1 LLGTQLITRLRDT
14 FQVDIPLRTFFED
27 PTVAHLAIVIV
38 QKMAELV
45 DDALLLQDIEDI
57 EQLTDDE
64 AQTFLAVDT
73 KHTGME

>member
-1 LLGTQLITRLRDT
+1 LLATQLITRLRDM
-14 FQVDIPLRTFFED
+14 FQVDISLRTFFEE
-27 PTVAHLAIVIV
+27 PTVAHLAIVVV

-45 DDALLLQDIEDI
+45 DETLLLQEIEDV

-73 KHTGME
+73 K